1 MSDFKRKKYEQHA
14 RIFKALAHPARV
26 FIVDE
31 LSRGE
36 RCVCEL
42 TKMLKVKMPTV
53 SRHLSVLKNAGIIE
67 EEKRGLNIFYR
78 IKTPCVINFFRCVIE
93 VQKQSLK
100 GLRMF

>member
-1 MSDFKRKKYEQHA
+1 MSGFHRKKYEQYA

-36 RCVCEL
+36 CCVCEL
-42 TKMLKVKMPTV
+42 TEMLNVKMPTV
-53 SRHLSVLKNAGIIE
+53 SRHLSVLKNAGIVE

-78 IKTPCVINFFRCVIE
+78 IKTPCVINFFRCIVE
-93 VQKQSLK
+93 VQKESLK
-100 GLRMF
+100 GLQSL